1 MQTTT
6 GALASF
12 FWIMGRDCSTVSWLA
27 LGTLFAFA
35 AALAGLGNSPADADG
50 RAGTTDVM
58 VNLRLRGIVAGE
70 GSERKAAVKQ

>member
-1 MQTTT
+1 MD
-6 GALASF
+6 
-12 FWIMGRDCSTVSWLA
+12 RDCSTASWLA

-35 AALAGLGNSPADADG
+35 DAFTGLGSSPTDADG
-50 RAGTTDVM
+50 RAGATDVI

>member
-1 MQTTT
+1 
-6 GALASF
+6 
-12 FWIMGRDCSTVSWLA
+12 MGRDCSSVSWLA
-27 LGTLFAFA
+27 LGTFFAFA